1 MGFWDRS
8 LRIFKCFCEHGAQ
21 SIRQLAQQTGLAKS
35 SVHRLR
41 QAMERRSGSP
51 EAGMWETEAGR
62 QWLTRLVV
70 ATLYTFGLKRGV
82 GVDTMSKFFVRLRL
96 QHYLGCSPTALRGV
110 MQELERMIVETA
122 RAWEKAGTTAGEVR
136 EIIGAV
142 DETFLEH
149 MMLVLM
155 DLPSGYLLFE
165 EVAADRTYTTWK
177 ALVDERLKPLGT
189 TILYLVSDRATALIQ
204 LAETGFE
211 CLSMPDFFHLIHD
224 IVKSYSLAIGR
235 RLRHAQKELTQAEE
249 RLTRRQPRALQG
261 QDDRADALQVE
272 TRRAEV
278 TRWGE
283 VQRTYRQHLE
293 TLSLT
298 LHPFHIDDATAQ
310 TSQQVASRLH
320 AEVDAL
326 EALAVRHQFPACH
339 TARTKVRKQ
348 LPALAALV
356 DFWWAG
362 VEQDLEHAGL
372 SPGWRVW
379 AREYLLPC
387 VYWAHQVTHTR
398 CARRKA
404 KLRKA
409 LASSQAAVDNHML
422 TQRLPLQAWEEWQ
435 AWARQRVRAFQRTSS
450 AVEGR
455 NGYLSQMH
463 HNHRGLPQQ
472 RPQVWTILHNFDCR
486 ALDGTTPAARF
497 FGEVFPDLFETVLP
511 HMATLP
517 RPRQRK
523 RVACAKGLRS

>member
-8 LRIFKCFCEHGAQ
+8 LRIVKCLYEHGKQ
-21 SIRQLAQQTGLAKS
+21 SIRQLAQQTGISKS

-41 QAMERRSGSP
+41 HAMARRGHSP
-51 EAGMWETEAGR
+51 ESELWETEVGR

-82 GVDTMSKFFVRLRL
+82 GMDSMSEFFVRLRL
-96 QHYLGCSPTALRGV
+96 QHHLGCSPTALRGV
-110 MQELERMIVETA
+110 MQSLERTIVETA
-122 RAWEKAGTTAGEVR
+122 QAWEKESTTTDEVR

-149 MMLVLM
+149 MMLVCM
-155 DLPSGYLLFE
+155 DLSSGYLLVE
-165 EVAADRTYTTWK
+165 EVAADRTYATWK
-177 ALVDERLKPLGT
+177 AVIDERLTALGAT
-189 TILYLVSDRATALIQ
+189 VLYLVSDRAKALIQ

-211 CLSMPDFFHLIHD
+211 CLSMPDFFHLVHD

-235 RLRHAQKELTQAEE
+235 KLKQARHELAQAEA
-249 RLTRRQPRALQG
+249 RLARRQDNREGAL
-261 QDDRADALQVE
+261 LVE
-272 TRRAEV
+272 ARRDEV
-278 TRWGE
+278 TRWTE

-298 LHPFHIDDATAQ
+298 LHPFSIDDATTQ
-310 TSQQVASRLH
+310 TSTQVAHRLH
-320 AEVDAL
+320 AEVEAM
-326 EALAVRHQFPACH
+326 EALAARHQFPACH
-339 TARTKVRKQ
+339 AARRKVRKQ

-356 DFWWAG
+356 DFWWTG

-372 SPGWRVW
+372 APCWRVW
-379 AREYLLPC
+379 AKEYLLPR
-387 VYWAHQVTHTR
+387 VYWAHHVAHTR

-409 LASSQAAVDNHML
+409 LEASQAAFDHHGL
-422 TQRLPLQAWEEWQ
+422 TRRLPLQALAEWQ
-435 AWARQRVRAFQRTSS
+435 AWAGQRVRAFQRASS

-472 RPQVWTILHNFDCR
+472 RHKVWTVLQNFDCQ

-497 FGEVFPDLFETVLP
+497 FGRGFPDLFETVFP
-511 HMATLP
+511 HMAVLP

-523 RVACAKGLRS
+523 RDVGLRG